1 MSLTQ
6 NRNSNLDVPVIDVS
20 PNIKAAIYARKSILN
35 DNNSI
40 ESQISIA
47 KSKIFEKNLILHEI
61 YKDEISSTE
70 FSYDKRSGFTKLLN
84 DAETGLFKTVVVFRR
99 DRLARN
105 VYEFKQI
112 QRIFA
117 KHGVEVI
124 YSNDGEYQ
132 NKGSNNCDFVENI
145 IIAMDEL
152 EATLI
157 KKRTSAGIIKKRERG
172 EYSSGG
178 KCALFGYGRK
188 IEEPP
193 NSNNKEKQCD
203 IKKNTIYFPVEPQ
216 ATYVKEIF
224 KRYINLGKEI
234 HYEVYTRNQLLEEI
248 EKLANDMSLKE
259 DPPVYIPT
267 YDIEYIRKHLNDIIE
282 NPVYAGYIFKASDAE
297 LKDIVVKDS
306 NDEFTVDETKLI
318 LCTNVKPILLDRET
332 WDDAVLNRMLTYKAR
347 TKTTETYLFKGF
359 LSCSECKKNITLRRD
374 QKADRNKFVCSC
386 GHINILASNLTDKVI
401 EKVISDIFT
410 EDKIKSYMKTK
421 RQLIRD
427 DIKGYTKKLN
437 EIKANQTRDILH
449 LAESISTNSSTKLR
463 NFENELKIINE
474 NIEKEDILKSNKVM
488 NQNNLS
494 KLNRSTKYISK
505 IRQLALQNDMKQFFI
520 DNIDKVQNL
529 LSNMIEKVIISAE
542 EPNKEEFE
550 YRIEYG
556 KKYSDRLY

>member
-6 NRNSNLDVPVIDVS
+6 NRNSNLDVPAIDVS
-20 PNIKAAIYARKSILN
+20 PKLKAAIYARKSILN

-47 KSKIFEKNLILHEI
+47 KSKVCENNLILHEI
-61 YKDEISSTE
+61 YKDEISSTG
-70 FSYDKRSGFTKLLN
+70 FSYDKRPGFTKLLN
-84 DAETGLFKTVVVFRR
+84 DAEIGLFKTLVVFRR

-112 QRIFA
+112 QRILA
-117 KHGVEVI
+117 KHGVKVI

-193 NSNNKEKQCD
+193 NSNNNEEQCD
-203 IKKNTIYFPVEPQ
+203 IKRNTIYFPVEPQ
-216 ATYVKEIF
+216 ATYIKEIF
-224 KRYINLGKEI
+224 KRYINLGNEI
-234 HYEVYTRNQLLEEI
+234 GYEVYTRNQLLEEI

-267 YDIEYIRKHLNDIIE
+267 YDIEYIRKNLNAIIE
-282 NPVYAGYIFKASDAE
+282 NPVYAGYIFKAS
-297 LKDIVVKDS
+297 KSKFQDIVFKDS
-306 NDEFTVDETKLI
+306 NDKFTVDENQLI
-318 LCTNVKPILLDRET
+318 LCTNVKPILLERET
-332 WDDAVLNRMLTYKAR
+332 WDDAVKIRRSMFKP
-347 TKTTETYLFKGF
+347 KPKIIETYLFKGL
-359 LSCSECKKNITLRRD
+359 LSCSKCEKNITLRRD
-374 QKADRNKFVCSC
+374 QNAAHNKFICSC
-386 GHINILASNLTDKVI
+386 GYINILASNLTAKVI

-410 EDKIKSYMKTK
+410 QDKINSYMKIK
-421 RQLIRD
+421 RQLIKGGIKD
-427 DIKGYTKKLN
+427 DNQQLNQIKT
-437 EIKANQTRDILH
+437 NQTRDILH
-449 LAESISTNSSTKLR
+449 LAESIVTNSSKKLR
-463 NFENELKIINE
+463 HYENELKTINDY
-474 NIEKEDILKSNKVM
+474 IEKEDILKSNKVM
-488 NQNNLS
+488 KQNNLS
-494 KLNRSTKYISK
+494 KLNHSTKYISK
-505 IRQLALQNDMKQFFI
+505 IKELALQNDMKEFFI

-542 EPNKEEFE
+542 VPCKEEFE
-550 YRIEYG
+550 CQIDYG